1 MPRRPPPSRVW
12 IVRHGE
18 SAGNVALREAEAS
31 GLHEID
37 VSRRDADV
45 PLSELGQRQAEALGK
60 WLGKLPAAERPTRI
74 YASPYARAS
83 QTSKV
88 LINAAALADVP
99 FRVDER
105 LREKEFGVLNRL
117 TRAGILATFPEQAEL
132 RAILGKLYYRPP
144 GGESWCDIIL
154 RLRSFW
160 DTLRLDDAG
169 ERVLVVC
176 HSVITLCL
184 RYILEELDED
194 QVLAIDKATD
204 VANCSI
210 TSYRRLDEAADDGGG
225 SGLELELFNFVAPLE
240 EAGETVTRAKD
251 APLPK

>member
-18 SAGNVALREAEAS
+18 SAGNVALREAEAG

-45 PLSELGQRQAEALGK
+45 PLSPLGQRQSEAVGR
-60 WLGKLPAAERPTRI
+60 WLGALPEAERPTRI
-74 YASPYARAS
+74 YSSPYLRSRETA
-83 QTSKV
+83 KH
-88 LINAAALADVP
+88 LISAGGLAAVP
-99 FRVDER
+99 FRLDER

-117 TRAGILATFPEQAEL
+117 TRAGILAAHPEQAEL

-184 RYILEELDED
+184 RYILEELDEA
-194 QVLAIDKATD
+194 QVLSIDQATD

-210 TSYRRLDEAADDGGG
+210 TSYRRSETDDGGG
-225 SGLELELFNFVAPLE
+225 TGLTMELFNFVAPLE
-240 EAGETVTRAKD
+240 EAGEQVTRAED